1 MGSLEQAVY
10 AIIIS
15 FVVGVILCP
24 VMIPM
29 LHRLKFGQ
37 NVRDDGPQSHLQK
50 QGTPTMGGIAF
61 LIAFAVAAAF
71 FIKGNPDGAVI
82 LLVTVS
88 YGIIGFLDDYI
99 KVVKKRS
106 LGLRAMQ
113 KILLQLI
120 VTGAFCWYM
129 FYSSIGT
136 EVYIPFGNGAS
147 IDLGI
152 LFVPFLFV
160 TILGTV
166 NGVNLTDGLD
176 GLAGGVTLI
185 VAAFFAVV
193 AWAAGSTVSPVCGA
207 IIGGLLAFL
216 IFNSYPAKV
225 FMGDTGSLA
234 LGGFI
239 ASTAF
244 LLKMPIF
251 ILIVGFIYLLES
263 ISTMLQVGYFKLTK
277 RKYGAGKRL
286 FKMAPFHHHLEQ
298 SGWRET
304 KVVTLFYVITAML
317 CLIGFLGS
325 KNIFL
330 A

>member
-37 NVRDDGPQSHLQK
+37 NVRDDGPQSHLLK

-71 FIKGNPDGAVI
+71 FMKGNEDGTVI
-82 LLVTVS
+82 LLVTVC
-88 YGIIGFLDDYI
+88 YGFIGFLDDYI

-120 VTGAFCWYM
+120 VTGAFCWYI
-129 FYSSIGT
+129 FQSGIGT
-136 EVYIPFGNGAS
+136 AVYIPFGNGTT

-152 LFVPFLFV
+152 LFIPFLFIAV
-160 TILGTV
+160 LGTV

-193 AWAAGSTVSPVCGA
+193 AWASGSTAAPVCGA

-244 LLKMPIF
+244 ILKMPIF

-263 ISTMLQVGYFKLTK
+263 VSTMLQVGFFKLTK

-304 KVVTLFYVITAML
+304 KVVTLFYVATAML
-317 CLIGFLGS
+317 CLVGFLGC
-325 KNIFL
+325 KNIF
-330 A
+330 

>member
-1 MGSLEQAVY
+1 MEQAVY

-61 LIAFAVAAAF
+61 LIAFTIAAAF
-71 FIKGNPDGAVI
+71 FMKGNLDGTVI
-82 LLVTVS
+82 VLVTGC

-106 LGLRAMQ
+106 LGLKAIQ
-113 KILLQLI
+113 KIFLQLI
-120 VTGAFCWYM
+120 VTGVFCWYI
-129 FYSSIGT
+129 YKSGIGT
-136 EVYIPFGNGAS
+136 KVYIPFGNGTA

-152 LFVPFLFV
+152 LFIPFLFITV
-160 TILGTV
+160 LGTV

-244 LLKMPIF
+244 ILKMPVF

-263 ISTMLQVGYFKLTK
+263 ISTMLQVGFFKLTK

-304 KVVTLFYVITAML
+304 KVVTLFYVVTAML
-317 CLIGFLGS
+317 CLIGFLGC
-325 KNIFL
+325 KNIF
-330 A
+330 

>member
-71 FIKGNPDGAVI
+71 FMKGNLDGTVI
-82 LLVTVS
+82 LLVTVC

-106 LGLRAMQ
+106 LGLRAVQ
-113 KILLQLI
+113 KLLLQLI
-120 VTGAFCWYM
+120 VTGAFCWYL
-129 FYSSIGT
+129 YKSGIGT
-136 EVYIPFGNGAS
+136 AVYIPFGNGATL
-147 IDLGI
+147 DLGI
-152 LFVPFLFV
+152 LFIPFLVV
-160 TILGTV
+160 TVLGTV

-193 AWAAGSTVSPVCGA
+193 AWAAGSTVSPMCGA

-244 LLKMPIF
+244 ILKMPIF
-251 ILIVGFIYLLES
+251 ILIVGLIYLLEA

-304 KVVTLFYVITAML
+304 KVVTLFYVATAML
-317 CLIGFLGS
+317 CLIGFLGC
-325 KNIFL
+325 KNIF
-330 A
+330 

>member
-1 MGSLEQAVY
+1 MRSLEQAVY

-24 VMIPM
+24 VIIPM

-37 NVRDDGPQSHLQK
+37 NVRDDGPESHLLK
-50 QGTPTMGGIAF
+50 QGTPTMGGIAV
-61 LIAFAVAAAF
+61 LIAFSVAAAF
-71 FIKGNPDGAVI
+71 FMKGNQDGIAI
-82 LLVTVS
+82 FLVTIC
-88 YGIIGFLDDYI
+88 YGVIGFIDDYI

-106 LGLRAMQ
+106 LGLRAIQ

-120 VTGAFCWYM
+120 VTGLFCWYM
-129 FYSSIGT
+129 FQSGIGT
-136 EVYIPFGNGAS
+136 SVFIPFGKGEM

-185 VAAFFAVV
+185 VAMFFAII
-193 AWAAGSTVSPVCGA
+193 AWASDSMVSPICGA
-207 IIGGLLAFL
+207 IVGALLAFL

-234 LGGFI
+234 LGGFV
-239 ASTAF
+239 AATAF
-244 LLKMPIF
+244 VLKMPIF

-263 ISTMLQVGYFKLTK
+263 LSTMLQVGYFKLTK
-277 RKYGAGKRL
+277 RKYGTGKRI
-286 FKMAPFHHHLEQ
+286 FKMAPYHHHLEEC
-298 SGWRET
+298 GWRET
-304 KVVTLFYVITAML
+304 KVVTLFYVATAML
-317 CLIGFLGS
+317 CLIGFLGCKS
-325 KNIFL
+325 IF
-330 A
+330 

>member
-37 NVRDDGPQSHLQK
+37 NVRDDGPQSHLLK

-71 FIKGNPDGAVI
+71 FMKGNQDGTVI
-82 LLVTVS
+82 LLVTVC

-106 LGLRAMQ
+106 LGLKAMQ

-120 VTGAFCWYM
+120 VTGGFCWYI
-129 FYSSIGT
+129 YKSGIGT
-136 EVYIPFGNGAS
+136 EVFIPFGNGAT

-152 LFVPFLFV
+152 LFIPFLFIA
-160 TILGTV
+160 ILGTV

-193 AWAAGSTVSPVCGA
+193 AWASGSTVAPVCGA

-234 LGGFI
+234 LGGFV
-239 ASTAF
+239 AATAF
-244 LLKMPIF
+244 ILKMPIF

-263 ISTMLQVGYFKLTK
+263 ISTILQVGFFKLTK
-277 RKYGAGKRL
+277 RKYGSGKRL

-304 KVVTLFYVITAML
+304 KVVTLFYVATAML
-317 CLIGFLGS
+317 CLIGFLGC
-325 KNIFL
+325 KNIF
-330 A
+330 

>member
-1 MGSLEQAVY
+1 MEQAVY

-24 VMIPM
+24 VIIPM

-37 NVRDDGPQSHLQK
+37 NVRDDGPESHLLK
-50 QGTPTMGGIAF
+50 QGTPTMGGIAV
-61 LIAFAVAAAF
+61 LIAFSVAAAF
-71 FIKGNPDGAVI
+71 FMKGNQDGIAI
-82 LLVTVS
+82 FLVTIC
-88 YGIIGFLDDYI
+88 YGVIGFIDDYI

-106 LGLRAMQ
+106 LGLRAIQ

-120 VTGAFCWYM
+120 VTGLFCWYM
-129 FYSSIGT
+129 FQSGIGT
-136 EVYIPFGNGAS
+136 SVFIPFGKGEM

-185 VAAFFAVV
+185 VAMFFAII
-193 AWAAGSTVSPVCGA
+193 AWASDSMVSPICGA
-207 IIGGLLAFL
+207 IVGALLAFL

-234 LGGFI
+234 LGGFV
-239 ASTAF
+239 AATAF
-244 LLKMPIF
+244 VLKMPIF

-263 ISTMLQVGYFKLTK
+263 LSTMLQVGYFKLTK
-277 RKYGAGKRL
+277 RKYGTGKRI
-286 FKMAPFHHHLEQ
+286 FKMAPYHHHLEEC
-298 SGWRET
+298 GWRET
-304 KVVTLFYVITAML
+304 KVVTLFYVATAML
-317 CLIGFLGS
+317 CLIGFLGCKS
-325 KNIFL
+325 IF
-330 A
+330 

>member
-15 FVVGVILCP
+15 FVAGVILCP
-24 VMIPM
+24 AMIPL
-29 LHRLKFGQ
+29 LHKLKFGQ

-61 LIAFAVAAAF
+61 LLAFAIAAAF
-71 FIKGNPDGAVI
+71 FMKGNADGTAI
-82 LLVTVS
+82 LLVTVC
-88 YGIIGFLDDYI
+88 YGAIGFLDDYI

-106 LGLRAMQ
+106 LGLKAAQ

-129 FYSSIGT
+129 FQSGIGA
-136 EVYIPFGNGAS
+136 EVYIPFGNGATLN
-147 IDLGI
+147 LGI

-160 TILGTV
+160 AVLGTV

-185 VAAFFAVV
+185 IASFFAVA
-193 AWAAGSTVSPVCGA
+193 AWAASSTVAPICGA
-207 IIGGLLAFL
+207 IVGGLLAFL

-234 LGGFI
+234 LGGFV
-239 ASTAF
+239 AATAF
-244 LLKMPIF
+244 ILKMPIF
-251 ILIVGFIYLLES
+251 IVIVGFIYLLES

-277 RKYGAGKRL
+277 RRYGAGKRL

-304 KVVTLFYVITAML
+304 KVVTLFYVTTAML
-317 CLIGFLGS
+317 CLIGFLGC
-325 KNIFL
+325 KNIF
-330 A
+330 

>member
-71 FIKGNPDGAVI
+71 FMKDNLDGTVI
-82 LLVTVS
+82 LLVTVC

-106 LGLRAMQ
+106 LGLKAMQ

-120 VTGAFCWYM
+120 VTGGFCWYI
-129 FYSSIGT
+129 YKSGIGT
-136 EVYIPFGNGAS
+136 EVYIPFGNGTA

-152 LFVPFLFV
+152 LFIPFLFITV
-160 TILGTV
+160 LGTV

-185 VAAFFAVV
+185 VTAFFAVV
-193 AWAAGSTVSPVCGA
+193 AWAAGSTVSPICGA

-239 ASTAF
+239 VSTAF
-244 LLKMPIF
+244 ILKMPIF
-251 ILIVGFIYLLES
+251 ILIVGFIYLLEA
-263 ISTMLQVGYFKLTK
+263 ISTMLQVGFFKFTK

-304 KVVTLFYVITAML
+304 KVVTLFYVVTAML
-317 CLIGFLGS
+317 CLIGFLGC
-325 KNIFL
+325 KNIF
-330 A
+330 

>member
-1 MGSLEQAVY
+1 MEQAVY

-37 NVRDDGPQSHLQK
+37 NVRDDGPQSHLLK

-71 FIKGNPDGAVI
+71 FMKGNADGTVI
-82 LLVTVS
+82 LLVTVC

-120 VTGAFCWYM
+120 VTGGFCWYI
-129 FYSSIGT
+129 YKSGIGT
-136 EVYIPFGNGAS
+136 AVYIPFAKGAT

-152 LFVPFLFV
+152 LFIPFLFV
-160 TILGTV
+160 AVLGTV

-185 VAAFFAVV
+185 IAAFFAIV
-193 AWAAGSTVSPVCGA
+193 AWASGSTVAPVCGA

-234 LGGFI
+234 LGGFV
-239 ASTAF
+239 AATAF
-244 LLKMPIF
+244 ILKMPIF

-277 RKYGAGKRL
+277 RKFGAGKRL

-304 KVVTLFYVITAML
+304 KVVTLFYVATAML
-317 CLIGFLGS
+317 CLIGFLGC
-325 KNIFL
+325 KNIF
-330 A
+330 

>member
-71 FIKGNPDGAVI
+71 FMKGNKDGTVI
-82 LLVTVS
+82 LLVTVC

-120 VTGAFCWYM
+120 VTGAFCWYI
-129 FYSSIGT
+129 FQSGIGT
-136 EVYIPFGNGAS
+136 AVYIPFGNGVT

-152 LFVPFLFV
+152 LFIPFLFIAV
-160 TILGTV
+160 LGTV

-193 AWAAGSTVSPVCGA
+193 AWASGSTVAPVCGA
-207 IIGGLLAFL
+207 IVGGLLAFL

-244 LLKMPIF
+244 ILKMPIF

-263 ISTMLQVGYFKLTK
+263 ISTMLQVGFFKLTK

-304 KVVTLFYVITAML
+304 KVVTLFYVATAML
-317 CLIGFLGS
+317 CLIGFLGC
-325 KNIFL
+325 KNIF
-330 A
+330 

>member
-37 NVRDDGPQSHLQK
+37 NVRDDGPQSHLLK

-71 FIKGNPDGAVI
+71 FMKGNTDGTVI
-82 LLVTVS
+82 LLVTVC

-106 LGLRAMQ
+106 LGLKAMQ

-120 VTGAFCWYM
+120 VTGGFCWYI
-129 FYSSIGT
+129 YKSGIGT
-136 EVYIPFGNGAS
+136 EVYIPFTNGAT

-152 LFVPFLFV
+152 LFIPFLFV
-160 TILGTV
+160 AVLGTV

-185 VAAFFAVV
+185 VAAFFAIV
-193 AWAAGSTVSPVCGA
+193 AWASGSTVAPICGA

-234 LGGFI
+234 LGGFV
-239 ASTAF
+239 AATAF
-244 LLKMPIF
+244 ILKMPIF

-277 RKYGAGKRL
+277 KKFGAGKRL

-298 SGWRET
+298 CGWRET
-304 KVVTLFYVITAML
+304 KVVTLFYVATAML
-317 CLIGFLGS
+317 CLIGFLGCQ
-325 KNIFL
+325 NIF
-330 A
+330 

>member
-1 MGSLEQAVY
+1 MEQAVY

-71 FIKGNPDGAVI
+71 FMKGNLDGTVI
-82 LLVTVS
+82 LMVTVC

-106 LGLRAMQ
+106 LGLRAAQ
-113 KILLQLI
+113 KLLFQLI
-120 VTGAFCWYM
+120 VTGAFCWYL
-129 FYSSIGT
+129 YKSGIGT
-136 EVYIPFGNGAS
+136 EVYIPFGNGAT

-152 LFVPFLFV
+152 LFIPFLVV
-160 TILGTV
+160 TVLGTV

-193 AWAAGSTVSPVCGA
+193 AWAAGSTISPMCGA

-239 ASTAF
+239 AATAF
-244 LLKMPIF
+244 ILKMPIF

-304 KVVTLFYVITAML
+304 KVVTLFYVATAML
-317 CLIGFLGS
+317 CLIGFLGC
-325 KNIFL
+325 KNIF
-330 A
+330 

>member
-1 MGSLEQAVY
+1 MEQAVY

-37 NVRDDGPQSHLQK
+37 NVRDDGPQSHLLK

-71 FIKGNPDGAVI
+71 FMKGNQDGTVI
-82 LLVTVS
+82 LLVTVC

-106 LGLRAMQ
+106 LGLKAMQ

-129 FYSSIGT
+129 FQSGIGT
-136 EVYIPFGNGAS
+136 EVFIPFGNGAT
-147 IDLGI
+147 INLGI

-160 TILGTV
+160 AVLGTV

-185 VAAFFAVV
+185 VAAFFAIV
-193 AWAAGSTVSPVCGA
+193 AWASGSSVAPICGA

-234 LGGFI
+234 LGGFV
-239 ASTAF
+239 AATAF
-244 LLKMPIF
+244 ILKMPIF

-286 FKMAPFHHHLEQ
+286 FKMAPYHHHLEQ

-304 KVVTLFYVITAML
+304 KVVTLFYVATAML
-317 CLIGFLGS
+317 CLIGFLGCQ
-325 KNIFL
+325 NIF
-330 A
+330 